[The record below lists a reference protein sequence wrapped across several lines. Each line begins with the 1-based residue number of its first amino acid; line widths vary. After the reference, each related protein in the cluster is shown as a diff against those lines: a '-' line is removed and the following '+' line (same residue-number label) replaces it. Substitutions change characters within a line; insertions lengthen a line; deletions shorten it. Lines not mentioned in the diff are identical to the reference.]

1 MFSDNDNLNHVQN
14 MMNSKE
20 IQQEGERLI
29 KMKNNIKRQMSAD
42 QMALLIINQNNIIK
56 EQSGQMVDL
65 INITNNIQEHVHQE
79 KDIKKT
85 NNQDSSIYE
94 YMKIICVLLTI
105 LILLIIYLKM

>member
-1 MFSDNDNLNHVQN
+1 
-14 MMNSKE
+14 MNSKE